1 MESVSTMS
9 GASDL
14 EREMIFE
21 SLNRLDELEELVSKL
36 EKRIKDLE
44 TKRRR
49 KKTP

>member
-1 MESVSTMS
+1 MS